1 MHAAAGPRRL
11 RLVAP
16 ESLHVT
22 LCFLGARPMAET
34 AAIAAAVRESSDPA
48 AVVAVEIGAPVWLP
62 ARRPRVGVCTLI
74 DASGALG
81 ALQARLAG
89 RLLRGGWYE
98 PERRP
103 FLAHVTVARL
113 GGGGSVEMAGR
124 AAPAWPV
131 TPAGPAV
138 GRFAAPAVTLFRS
151 HTGSGGASYEALTTV
166 ALPA

>member
-1 MHAAAGPRRL
+1 MRAAAGPRRI

-22 LCFLGARPMAET
+22 LCFLGARPVAET

-48 AVVAVEIGAPVWLP
+48 AVVAVEIGDPVWLP
-62 ARRPRVGVCTLI
+62 ARRPRVGACPLI
-74 DASGALG
+74 DASGSLG

-113 GGGGSVEMAGR
+113 GGGGSVGMAGR

-131 TPAGPAV
+131 APAV

-166 ALPA
+166 ALPRDP

>member
-1 MHAAAGPRRL
+1 MRAAAGPRRI

-22 LCFLGARPMAET
+22 LCFLGARPVAEI

-48 AVVAVEIGAPVWLP
+48 PVVALEIGGPVWLP
-62 ARRPRVGVCTLI
+62 PRRPRVGACTLI

-89 RLLRGGWYE
+89 RLVRGGWYE

-113 GGGGSVEMAGR
+113 GGGGSVGMAGR
-124 AAPAWPV
+124 AA
-131 TPAGPAV
+131 PAV